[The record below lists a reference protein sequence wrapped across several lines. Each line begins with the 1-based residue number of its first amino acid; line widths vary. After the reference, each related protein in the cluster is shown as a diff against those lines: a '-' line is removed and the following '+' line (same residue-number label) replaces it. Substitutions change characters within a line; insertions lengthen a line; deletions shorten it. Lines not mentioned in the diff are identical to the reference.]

1 MPSPF
6 SPARARAIAAELE
19 TWFAQAGKD
28 YPWRRTRDPYAIL
41 VSEVMLQ
48 QTQVATVLGRGY
60 YERWMLRFPN
70 FATLAHAE
78 EDAVLKA
85 WEGLGYYRRARNL
98 QKLAQEVV
106 ARHGG
111 VMPVSLTEVLALP
124 GIGRYTA
131 GALLSFA
138 HDQPVP
144 LVDGNVARVLARLQ
158 NDATPVDSTA
168 GQKQLWEQATLLVEA
183 AASPRVLNSSLM
195 ELGQQLCRT
204 GSPLC
209 LMCPLRSL
217 CTAKEPESLPVKEKK
232 VQLTDVEEHIVLA
245 LWEGQVLLEQETGK
259 RRTGLW
265 KLPAATKAEQAQ
277 PPIHQMNYG
286 ITRYRVSLSVHAR
299 QVLGPVLGE
308 NQAWV
313 AQGTLAEIA
322 MPSPYRKA
330 LEAAM
335 GRTTA

>member
-1 MPSPF
+1 MPTPF
-6 SPARARAIAAELE
+6 SPARAQAIASELE
-19 TWFAQAGKD
+19 TWFAEAGKD
-28 YPWRRTRDPYAIL
+28 YPWRRTQDAYAIL

-60 YERWMLRFPN
+60 YGRWMERFPD
-70 FATLAHAE
+70 FATLAAAD

-111 VMPVSLTEVLALP
+111 VMPADLTQVMALP

-138 HDQPVP
+138 HDQAVP

-168 GQKQLWEQATLLVEA
+168 GQKRLWEQATLLVEA
-183 AASPRVLNSSLM
+183 AVSPRALNSSLM

-204 GSPLC
+204 GTPLC
-209 LMCPLRSL
+209 LMCPLRAL

-232 VQLTDVEEHIVLA
+232 VQLTDVEEHVVLA
-245 LWEGQVLLEQETGK
+245 VWQGQVLLEQETGK

-265 KLPAATKAEQAQ
+265 KLPAATEAEQASH
-277 PPIHQMNYG
+277 PICQLTYG
-286 ITRYRVSLSVHAR
+286 ITRYRVSLSVHSREVAGPT
-299 QVLGPVLGE
+299 LGA

-313 AQGTLAEIA
+313 TREALAEIA
-322 MPSPYRKA
+322 MPSPYRRA
-330 LEAAM
+330 LAAA
-335 GRTTA
+335 GVRA